1 MKGTTY
7 GWLAWATVN
16 AAAGAGVPAGYE
28 VAQSAGLGPVAS
40 GAVTLAADTR
50 ALLDLNAVYGP
61 YAAVLGPALATVS
74 GQLCGGHSAVPVV
87 SSLALAVL
95 ARSAATRKGA
105 VT

>member
-7 GWLAWATVN
+7 GWMAWAAVN

-28 VAQSAGLGPVAS
+28 VAQSAGLGPVAA

-50 ALLDLNAVYGP
+50 ALLDLDAVYGP
-61 YAAVLGPALATVS
+61 YAAVLGPVLATAAGHFGS
-74 GQLCGGHSAVPVV
+74 GHSAVPAAASV
-87 SSLALAVL
+87 ALAVL
-95 ARSAATRKGA
+95 ARSAASRKGA